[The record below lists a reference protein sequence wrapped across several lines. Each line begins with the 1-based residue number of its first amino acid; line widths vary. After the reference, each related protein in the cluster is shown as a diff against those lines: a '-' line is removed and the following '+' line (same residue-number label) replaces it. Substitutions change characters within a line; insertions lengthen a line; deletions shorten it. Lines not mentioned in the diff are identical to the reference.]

1 MSPTRKAASTT
12 STKPVPPPGVRR
24 RMPRA
29 DRERQMLAVAEQT
42 FVELGYQATS
52 MDHIAERVG
61 VSKPMIYEYFGSK
74 EGLLLA
80 CVRRVHEDL
89 REVTV
94 AAVLGADSPR
104 EALEAGLRAYFV
116 FMDSHRRAWTMLL
129 QEPAFLTGPAADEVE
144 AMRTRQA
151 KLVAERLGG
160 YRDLPEPDRDGY
172 AQIVVGACE
181 RVALW
186 RARDPRIGVDDAVR
200 LVTSVLWPALAMLVG
215 QR

>member
-1 MSPTRKAASTT
+1 
-12 STKPVPPPGVRR
+12 
-24 RMPRA
+24 MPRA

-52 MDHIAERVG
+52 MDQIAERVG

-89 REVTV
+89 RAATSTAVT
-94 AAVLGADSPR
+94 GATSPR
-104 EALEAGLRAYFV
+104 GALEAGLRAYFV
-116 FMDSHRRAWTMLL
+116 FMEGHRRSWSMLL
-129 QEPAFLTGPAADEVE
+129 HEPAFLTGPAAAEVE

-151 KLVAERLGG
+151 RLIADSLVG
-160 YRDLPEPDRDGY
+160 YRDLSELDRDGY
-172 AQIVVGACE
+172 AQVVVGACE

-186 RARDPRIGVDDAVR
+186 RTREPRVSVDDAVR
-200 LVTSVLWPALAMLVG
+200 LVTSTLWPALARLVG
-215 QR
+215 QE